1 MVFAELAGA
10 DIPAGDHAV
19 AEVLRGLAE
28 ESGSS
33 APAHAQAV
41 RFWRRL
47 VRALGRHKQSAPAM
61 AGPLARLA
69 GVSPGR
75 RALWLLA
82 RLSALDPVALAAIL
96 DLPPARI
103 RASLASTE
111 MQLGPAA
118 LADCLAALRNRQA
131 ALSTARM
138 AQVDAWRAS
147 AQVNRAAGTRRSRWR
162 VVAAW
167 VAGAVTLAGF
177 LWTFDGVVSRAGEPD
192 IRTRPLA
199 QDGEPRRYDA
209 AAAVRLHPDRQLLA
223 MPESEAAIARD
234 AAFYSWF
241 AAERAGRSGYQPA
254 LPTGE
259 APEGSRGMPGET
271 DAH

>member
-10 DIPAGDHAV
+10 DTSAGDRAV
-19 AEVLRGLAE
+19 ADVLRGMAE
-28 ESGSS
+28 EPGPPV
-33 APAHAQAV
+33 PAHAQAV

-47 VRALGRHKQSAPAM
+47 IGALGRHTQSAPAM

-82 RLSALDPVALAAIL
+82 RLSVLDPVALAAIL

-111 MQLGPAA
+111 MQLGPA

-138 AQVDAWRAS
+138 ARMDAWRAPGP
-147 AQVNRAAGTRRSRWR
+147 VVRAARTRRSRWR
-162 VVAAW
+162 IAAAW
-167 VAGAVTLAGF
+167 VAAVATLAGF
-177 LWTFDGVVSRAGEPD
+177 LWTFDGVVSGAGEPD

-199 QDGEPRRYDA
+199 QGGEPRRYDA

-223 MPESEAAIARD
+223 MPESEASIARD

-259 APEGSRGMPGET
+259 APEGSSGMPGET